1 MIKHVPHSAVQI
13 VCDFDG
19 TITDGNVME
28 FIAARFASCG
38 LAYSEAWERKEISTR
53 EEFELTF
60 KCIDASLDD
69 MAASLVDVPYDE
81 GLSELVAYCHSRGYT
96 FSILSD
102 GLRWYIDAVL
112 ANAGVQDVY
121 VYANEVRQTENGFA
135 FDFPWY
141 SDETPRLAT
150 CKPLVMRDIRKQGKR
165 VMYIGDGP
173 SDFQAV
179 HFADMVFAK
188 PRLAAYCS
196 EKRLVHLGFET
207 FKDILAN
214 WPWLD

>member
-1 MIKHVPHSAVQI
+1 MTGFSSVSPVQV

-38 LAYSEAWERKEISTR
+38 LAYSEAWERQEISTR
-53 EEFELTF
+53 EEFNLTF
-60 KCIDASLDD
+60 QCIDESLET

-81 GLSELVAYCHSRGYT
+81 GLPDLVEFCRLRGYI

-102 GLRWYIDAVL
+102 GLRWYIDGVL
-112 ANAGVQDVY
+112 ANAGIQDVY
-121 VYANEVRQTENGFA
+121 VYANEVRQTGDGFT

-179 HFADMVFAK
+179 HYADMVFAK
-188 PRLAAYCS
+188 TKLAAYCR
-196 EKRLVHLGFET
+196 ENRLVYQTFET